1 MTDDFCS
8 LFERLR
14 QTARYKEKVQ
24 KPLRDLNI
32 RDRDINIREA
42 GNDSYFWRS
51 RAIEAIARAEEA
63 QRCLREAIEA
73 GEQACYPIPSTWRKA
88 AQS

>member
-14 QTARYKEKVQ
+14 QTTRYKEQ
-24 KPLRDLNI
+24 TEKPRRDQQI
-32 RDRDINIREA
+32 RDMAGNERDI
-42 GNDSYFWRS
+42 WR
-51 RAIEAIARAEEA
+51 RKAIEAIARAEEA

-73 GEQACYPIPSTWRKA
+73 GERACYPIPSTWRKA